1 MTRTRVLLAV
11 ALILGVAG
19 AFVGWQML
27 SGKESTDDARVDGHV
42 YPVNA
47 KVGGTVDTVEVVENQ
62 VVEADAVL
70 IRIDDRNLRIAVQR
84 AEADL
89 ANAMARHREVQTQ
102 LPVSSVEAA
111 WRASSSQAALTRAQG
126 TVMSAQKD
134 LEVARARLT
143 TAQARVKEAQ
153 VNSIKTSRD
162 LDRMKPLIA
171 KDEISQQQYDS
182 FLGAAEFA
190 KAAETSAHAAVA
202 EAESGVALAEAR
214 VSEAKSNIGV
224 AQSDVEGAAAA
235 PQGVAASRARIS
247 ASSADIERAQA
258 AVAQARLDLEYTIVR
273 APVAGVVSRK
283 NVETGT
289 IIQPGQPL
297 MAIVPLEDVWVT
309 ANFKETQLR
318 EIRPG
323 QAAEI
328 QIDTY
333 GSRIFHARVD
343 SISAATGARF
353 SLLPPENASGN
364 FVKVVQ
370 RVPVKLVITDKLDA
384 EHTLRPG
391 MSAEVTVLTGLGG
404 N

>member
-1 MTRTRVLLAV
+1 MTRSRVLLAV
-11 ALILGVAG
+11 ILLVGAAG
-19 AFVGWQML
+19 AFVGWKML

-42 YPVNA
+42 YPVSA
-47 KVGGTVDTVEVVENQ
+47 KIGGTVTSAEVVENQ
-62 VVEADAVL
+62 VVEAGTVL
-70 IRIDDRNLRIAVQR
+70 VRIDDRNLRITLQR

-89 ANAMARHREVQTQ
+89 AHAMARRQEVQTQ
-102 LPVSSVEAA
+102 LPVSSVEAT
-111 WRASSSQAALTRAQG
+111 WKASSSQAALTRAQG
-126 TVMSAQKD
+126 AVMSAQKD
-134 LEVARARLT
+134 LEVARARLS
-143 TAQARVKEAQ
+143 TAISRVREAE
-153 VNSIKTSRD
+153 VNTAKASRD
-162 LDRMKPLIA
+162 LDRVKPLMS
-171 KDEISQQQYDS
+171 KDEISRQQYDVFVTAVES
-182 FLGAAEFA
+182 A
-190 KAAETSAHAAVA
+190 KAAESSVKATVA

-214 VSEAKSNIGV
+214 INEAKSNVEV
-224 AQSDVEGAAAA
+224 ARSDVEGAAAA

-247 ASSADIERAQA
+247 AASADIERVRA
-258 AVAQARLDLEYTIVR
+258 AVDQARLDLEYTIVR

-283 NVETGT
+283 NVETGAV
-289 IIQPGQPL
+289 IQPGQPL
-297 MAIVPLEDVWVT
+297 LAIVPLEDVWVT

-333 GSRIFHARVD
+333 GNKIFHARVE
-343 SISAATGARF
+343 SIAAATGARF
-353 SLLPPENASGN
+353 SLLPAENASGN

-391 MSAEVTVLTGLGG
+391 MSAEVTVLTGIGG